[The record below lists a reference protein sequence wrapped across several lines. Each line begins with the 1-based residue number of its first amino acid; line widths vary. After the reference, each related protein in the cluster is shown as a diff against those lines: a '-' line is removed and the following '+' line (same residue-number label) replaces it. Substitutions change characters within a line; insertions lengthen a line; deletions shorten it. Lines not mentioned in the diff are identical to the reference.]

1 MAENLENQNTQA
13 NAEPTAEEL
22 SEVLRVRRE
31 KLAALQQAGNDP
43 FAQTRFDRTVY
54 AQQIAEQFDQ
64 LEEKP
69 VAVAGRIM
77 SKRSMGKASFFD
89 IADAS
94 GKIQIYIK
102 LNMIGEETYEQFKKW
117 DIGDIVGV
125 NGEVFR
131 TKHGEIS
138 IRATKA
144 VLLSKSL
151 LPLPEKFHGLTNTDL
166 RYRQRY
172 VDLIVNPEVRDV
184 FVKRSLIIRELR
196 TFLDSKGYLEVET
209 PVLHNIAGGAA
220 ARPFIT
226 HHNSLNIDMYL
237 RIALELHLKRLIVG
251 GFDKVYEI
259 GRVFRNEG
267 MDTKHNP
274 EFTMLEFYQAYSNY
288 EDVMDLT
295 EEMLRYVAQ
304 KVLGTTTVV
313 YGDQEIDLGKPFARI
328 SMVEA
333 VKKYTGVDFDAIQTL
348 EEARAAAKE
357 HHIQYEERHLKGDIL
372 NLFFDEFVED
382 KLIQPTFLTGHPVEI
397 SPLSKRDAAHPG
409 YTERFELFITGRE
422 FANAFS
428 ELNDPI
434 DQKARFEHQL
444 ELKAQGDEEA
454 TDMDNDFITALEYG
468 LPPTGGFGMGIDRL
482 VMLLTNQPSIR
493 DVLLFPTMKPTAEEL
508 SKKAAAQPAPAT
520 QPTAAQ
526 PAEAVAVSAES
537 VQLDLSKVKIEPLFA
552 DMVEFDTFAKSDFRV
567 VKVEACEAVPKSK
580 KLLKFTLNDGTD
592 KKRTILSGI
601 HNYYEPEELVGKT
614 CVAITNLPTRMM
626 MGIPSEGMLISAVYE
641 YEGHEGL
648 NLLMLDDVIP
658 AGAKLY

>member
-102 LNMIGEETYEQFKKW
+102 LNVIGEETYEQFKKW

-144 VLLSKSL
+144 ILLSKSL

>member
-31 KLAALQQAGNDP
+31 KLTALQQAGNDP

-102 LNMIGEETYEQFKKW
+102 LNVIGEETYEQFKKW
-117 DIGDIVGV
+117 DIGDIIGV

-288 EDVMDLT
+288 EDVMNLT

-468 LPPTGGFGMGIDRL
+468 LPPTGGFGMGVDRL

-508 SKKAAAQPAPAT
+508 AKKASAQPAPAT
-520 QPTAAQ
+520 QPTAVQ
-526 PAEAVAVSAES
+526 PAEPVAVSAES

>member
-102 LNMIGEETYEQFKKW
+102 LNVIGEETYEQFKKW

-144 VLLSKSL
+144 ILLSKSL

-288 EDVMDLT
+288 EDVMNLT

-468 LPPTGGFGMGIDRL
+468 LPPTGGFGMGVDRL

-508 SKKAAAQPAPAT
+508 AKKASVQPAPAT
-520 QPTAAQ
+520 QPTAVQ
-526 PAEAVAVSAES
+526 PAEPVAVSAES

-658 AGAKLY
+658 AVAKLY

>member
-1 MAENLENQNTQA
+1 MAENPNNLQA
-13 NAEPTAEEL
+13 AENAEPTAEEL

-31 KLAALQQAGNDP
+31 KFAALKEAGRNP
-43 FAQTRFDRTVY
+43 FEQTRYDRTAY
-54 AQQIAEQFDQ
+54 AQQIAEHFDELDEQ
-64 LEEKP
+64 M
-69 VAVAGRIM
+69 VSIAGRIM

-89 IADAS
+89 VADAS
-94 GKIQIYIK
+94 GRIQIYIK
-102 LNMIGEETYEQFKKW
+102 RDIVGEETYDQFKKW

-125 NGEVFR
+125 KGEVFR

-138 IRATKA
+138 IRATEA
-144 VLLSKSL
+144 ILLSKSL

-172 VDLIVNPEVRDV
+172 VDLIMNPEVRDV

-196 TFLDSKGYLEVET
+196 NFLDNKGYLEVET

-288 EDVMDLT
+288 EDIMNLT

-313 YGDQEIDLGKPFARI
+313 YGNEEIDLGKPFARI
-328 SMVEA
+328 TMVEA
-333 VKKYTGVDFDAIQTL
+333 VKKYTGVDFDEIHTL
-348 EEARAAAKE
+348 EEARAVAKE
-357 HHIQYEERHLKGDIL
+357 HKVQYEERHLKGDIL

-382 KLIQPTFLTGHPVEI
+382 KLVQPTFLMGHPVEI
-397 SPLSKRDAAHPG
+397 SPLSKRMADKPD

-434 DQKARFEHQL
+434 DQKERFEHQL

-454 TDMDNDFITALEYG
+454 TDMDNDFINALEYG
-468 LPPTGGFGMGIDRL
+468 LPPTGGFGMGVDRL
-482 VMLLTNQPSIR
+482 VMFLTNQPSIR
-493 DVLLFPTMKPTAEEL
+493 DVLLFPTMKPTAEEQ
-508 SKKAAAQPAPAT
+508 SKKATAPVACAVKEEAA
-520 QPTAAQ
+520 
-526 PAEAVAVSAES
+526 EVAVSAES
-537 VQLDLSKVKIEPLFA
+537 VQLDLSKVKVEPLFE
-552 DMVEFDTFAKSDFRV
+552 DMIDFDTFSKSDFRV

-580 KLLKFTLNDGTD
+580 KLLKFTLNDGSE

-601 HNYYEPEELVGKT
+601 HEYYEPEELVGKT
-614 CVAITNLPTRMM
+614 CVAITNLPPRKM
-626 MGIPSEGMLISAVYE
+626 MGIDSEGMLISAVYE
-641 YEGHEGL
+641 YDGYEGL
-648 NLLMLDDVIP
+648 NLLMLDDTIP

>member
-64 LEEKP
+64 LEEKS

-102 LNMIGEETYEQFKKW
+102 LNVIGEETYEQFKKW

-144 VLLSKSL
+144 ILLSKSL

-288 EDVMDLT
+288 EDVMNLT

-468 LPPTGGFGMGIDRL
+468 LPPTGGFGMGVDRL

-508 SKKAAAQPAPAT
+508 AKKASVQPAPAT
-520 QPTAAQ
+520 QPTAVQ
-526 PAEAVAVSAES
+526 PAEPVAVSAES

-601 HNYYEPEELVGKT
+601 HNYYEPEELVG
-614 CVAITNLPTRMM
+614 
-626 MGIPSEGMLISAVYE
+626 
-641 YEGHEGL
+641 
-648 NLLMLDDVIP
+648 
-658 AGAKLY
+658 

>member
-31 KLAALQQAGNDP
+31 KLTALQQAGNDP

-102 LNMIGEETYEQFKKW
+102 LNVIGEETYEQFKKW

-288 EDVMDLT
+288 EDVMNLT

-468 LPPTGGFGMGIDRL
+468 LPPTGGFGMGVDRL

-508 SKKAAAQPAPAT
+508 AKKASAQPAPAT
-520 QPTAAQ
+520 QPTAVQ
-526 PAEAVAVSAES
+526 PAEPVAVSAES

-601 HNYYEPEELVGKT
+601 HNSYEPEELVGKT

>member
-31 KLAALQQAGNDP
+31 KLTALQQAGNDP

-102 LNMIGEETYEQFKKW
+102 LNVIGEETYEQFKKW

-138 IRATKA
+138 IRAAKA
-144 VLLSKSL
+144 ILLSKSL

-288 EDVMDLT
+288 EDVMNLT

-468 LPPTGGFGMGIDRL
+468 LPPTGGFGMGVDRL

-508 SKKAAAQPAPAT
+508 AKKASAQPAPAT
-520 QPTAAQ
+520 QPTAVQ
-526 PAEAVAVSAES
+526 PAEPVAVSAES

>member
-64 LEEKP
+64 LEEKS

-102 LNMIGEETYEQFKKW
+102 LNVIGEETYEQFKKW

-288 EDVMDLT
+288 EDVMNLT

-468 LPPTGGFGMGIDRL
+468 LPPTGGFGMGVDRL

-508 SKKAAAQPAPAT
+508 AKKASVQPAPAT
-520 QPTAAQ
+520 QPTAVQ
-526 PAEAVAVSAES
+526 PAEPVAVSAES

-601 HNYYEPEELVGKT
+601 HNYYEQEELVGKT